1 MAPPRS
7 GRGALVV
14 RCMPGTIGA
23 CSFTTKN
30 ADPTVILCIQ
40 SLNTTIARR
49 PWPPRYAKR
58 KHSRPNERQG
68 FPPQPACFCGAGSQV
83 VKLVLWGR
91 VYPGRRGWDHH
102 RCPGATPLAGVKPAP
117 QERGTAARRPGRAE
131 VSSFLLCEAGLIPR
145 DGGWDHRRCPDATPL
160 AGVKPAPQE
169 RGTAARRPGGAEV
182 FSFLWGRVYP
192 GRRGWD
198 DQTVP
203 GRDAAGRRKAGPT
216 GAGNRDAAP
225 RERGG

>member
-58 KHSRPNERQG
+58 KHSRPNERQR
-68 FPPQPACFCGAGSQV
+68 FPPRPACFCGAGSQV
-83 VKLVLWGR
+83 VTLVLWGR

-102 RCPGATPLAGVKPAP
+102 RCPG
-117 QERGTAARRPGRAE
+117 
-131 VSSFLLCEAGLIPR
+131 
-145 DGGWDHRRCPDATPL
+145 ATPL

-225 RERGG
+225 RERGGLFFFVGPGLSRPTW